1 MENNFLKLF
10 QIPETRQRI
19 LRTLGLLIAYRV
31 GFQIPIPGMDA
42 QYLNESAGKGIFGLI
57 SALSGGA
64 LGQTTIFALGIMP
77 FISASIIF
85 SMLTKVSPQ
94 LEAVAKEGAAGQ
106 KKINQWTRLTTVPIA
121 LVQAIFIYTGVFL
134 QKPEMIDATMK
145 DNKVALAF
153 VVIGALL
160 TGALLV
166 MWIGELITEYGVGN
180 GASLIIMAGIIAGL
194 PNSIVQLKSSDDF
207 WNVMVFLALVWAVTI
222 FVVVFM
228 HKGARRIP
236 IQYAR
241 LQRGRR
247 VYGGQ
252 RHFLPLK
259 VNMAGVMPIIFA
271 SVLFVIPG
279 ILFEW
284 LGWGYGARLFND
296 PTGFVYTA
304 LYLVMIFSFCF
315 FWNRLMFQP
324 EEIANNLREHGSFIP
339 GIRPGAKTAE
349 YLSSVLTRI
358 TLAGAAFLAVVA
370 VLPNYITADTS
381 LTLEMR
387 YFLGG
392 TSVLIVVGVAL
403 ELVDKLQAQL
413 VMKAYEGGS
422 GGGGGNAPAEAGG
435 QTPAIS
441 TKKKGKKSKARG
453 GASWTKREGGA
464 QPGKS

>member
-10 QIPETRQRI
+10 KIPETRQRI

-31 GFQIPIPGMDA
+31 GFQIPIPGMDPTF
-42 QYLNESAGKGIFGLI
+42 LSETAGDSILGLM

-64 LGQTTIFALGIMP
+64 LGQSTIFALGIMP

-134 QKPEMIDATMK
+134 QNPQMIDSTMK
-145 DNKVALAF
+145 DHRVALAF
-153 VVIGALL
+153 IVIGALL
-160 TGALLV
+160 TGALIV

-180 GASLIIMAGIIAGL
+180 GASLIIMAGIIAGM
-194 PNSIVQLKSSDDF
+194 PSSILQLKENDDF
-207 WNVMVFLALVWAVTI
+207 WNVMVFLSIVWAITI

-279 ILFEW
+279 ILFGW
-284 LGWGYGARLFND
+284 AGWGYGQRMFGD
-296 PTGFVYTA
+296 PTGFVYTT
-304 LYLVMIFSFCF
+304 LYLILIFSFCF

-324 EEIANNLREHGSFIP
+324 EDIAKNLREHGSFIP

-349 YLSSVLTRI
+349 YLSRVLTRI

-370 VLPNYITADTS
+370 VLPSFITKDSS
-381 LTLEMR
+381 LTMEMR

-413 VMKAYEGGS
+413 VMKAYD
-422 GGGGGNAPAEAGG
+422 GGGVPPAAGSKPG
-435 QTPAIS
+435 
-441 TKKKGKKSKARG
+441 KGKGVARG
-453 GASWTKREGGA
+453 GASWTKRDGEA
-464 QPGKS
+464 NAT